1 MASVPLR
8 DERHTSPSVCRER
21 NALARRRVRRPA
33 GGGGADDDDDD
44 GEPNMRQI

>member
-21 NALARRRVRRPA
+21 NALAASRVKSPA
-33 GGGGADDDDDD
+33 GGGGVDDDD
-44 GEPNMRQI
+44 GEPNIRQI